1 MQYHS
6 FYEPHQLPH
15 GEWTSLHLTWLRM
28 PIARSS
34 RYSPWHLVCSHHIHD
49 GGLRAQYKAYGEYRL
64 SQQTQH
70 IRELEGHNFIC
81 SRPPCSCKAKGLD
94 PAEVRGDAYGHHDM
108 PQWGDTGRNSATRRH
123 RKRPTCTTRTYCA
136 NPNPKQQ
143 SGTQS
148 HKAPDPAPSGNGN
161 RPQSRAPPPQPPTR
175 RPSSRQAAEAWS
187 NYKERCHAMCN
198 LPQEANPG
206 KRYLTFSS
214 IPWPVFGTVTRVSDL
229 HVEAIKDFLC
239 PPNCDR
245 REQRA
250 RVKSAL
256 LVFHPDKSAARWIS
270 FLHPSDIPTIR
281 NALNI
286 VTQHLT
292 SILQS
297 V

>member
-6 FYEPHQLPH
+6 LYEPYQLPH

-34 RYSPWHLVCSHHIHD
+34 HYSPWRLVCSHHIHD
-49 GGLRAQYKAYGEYRL
+49 GGLCAQYKAYGEYRL

-70 IRELEGHNFIC
+70 IRELASHNFIC
-81 SRPPCSCKAKGLD
+81 ETPPCSCKAKGFD
-94 PAEVRGDAYGHHDM
+94 PTEV
-108 PQWGDTGRNSATRRH
+108 WGDTYGHRGDMGRNSATRRH
-123 RKRPTCTTRTYCA
+123 RKRPTFSNRTYC
-136 NPNPKQQ
+136 PNHPKQQ
-143 SGTQS
+143 SGAQS
-148 HKAPDPAPSGNGN
+148 YMAPDPTSPGNGH
-161 RPQSRAPPPQPPTR
+161 RPQSRASPPQPHTQRPT
-175 RPSSRQAAEAWS
+175 SKQAAEAWS

-198 LPQEANPG
+198 IPKEANPG

-245 REQRA
+245 REQRT
-250 RVKSAL
+250 RVKNAL

-270 FLHPSDIPTIR
+270 FIHPRDIPTVQ
-281 NALNI
+281 NALNA

-292 SILQS
+292 SILQPG
-297 V
+297 